1 MAIVPHWFKKN
12 TAVALGIVLGSAS
25 FGGIVF
31 PMMAK
36 LISLIGFGWTV
47 RRAIALIVLFSYTVA
62 MLTIR
67 VRRPR
72 KPLLPLSRLVEI
84 RAFLDP

>member
-31 PMMAK
+31 PIMMTK
-36 LISLIGFGWTV
+36 LVPRIGFGTFLFFFHHSG
-47 RRAIALIVLFSYTVA
+47 LI
-62 MLTIR
+62 
-67 VRRPR
+67 
-72 KPLLPLSRLVEI
+72 
-84 RAFLDP
+84 